1 MYYANNNILF
11 EKVLIP
17 SKKNEISIILVA
29 LKKIYILVFVTFLII
44 LFSCQ
49 IEKIKSDNKSE
60 ENTKINF
67 AKGFQ
72 IEDQNEIQKII
83 IKSPYQ
89 NSEEVFEYF
98 LSRNKKFKK
107 ELRIPI
113 SRIVVTSTTHI
124 PMIELLNEENSIVG
138 FPNVTYISSK
148 KTRQRVEQGFIKEIG
163 KENLLNTE
171 VLLNLQPDLV
181 LGYSVSTANKSLE
194 IIKKSGI
201 PVIYNGDWLEETP
214 LGRAEWIRFFGVLY
228 DKQKMADSIFKTI
241 ETAYLEVKL
250 LALKTSEKPTI
261 LSGAEMSKDIWN
273 LPAGESF
280 VAQFLADANLDYL
293 WKNSKGKGSL
303 SLSFESVFER
313 AKEADFWIAPGYFSS
328 KIEMLE
334 HNKLYAEFKA
344 FKKDNIYT
352 STLKKGKNGG
362 VIYYEL
368 APTRPDLVLKDLI
381 KIVHPE
387 LLPNYTLTF
396 FEKMN

>member
-1 MYYANNNILF
+1 MVAI
-11 EKVLIP
+11 
-17 SKKNEISIILVA
+17 KK
-29 LKKIYILVFVTFLII
+29 KYILVCFSFLII

-49 IEKIKSDNKSE
+49 FEKIKSDNKNE

-89 NSEEVFEYF
+89 NSEEVFEYL
-98 LSRNKKFKK
+98 LSRNKNLKK

-138 FPNVTYISSK
+138 FPNVSYISSQ

-181 LGYSVSTANKSLE
+181 LGYSVSTADKSLE

-241 ETAYLEVKL
+241 ETAYLEVKQ

-261 LSGAEMSKDIWN
+261 LSGAVMSKDIWN

-313 AKEADFWIAPGYFSS
+313 AKEADFWIAPGHFSS
-328 KIEMLE
+328 KTEMLE

-352 STLKKGKNGG
+352 STLKKGKTGG

-381 KIVHPE
+381 KIAHPE
-387 LLPNYTLTF
+387 LLPNYELTF

>member
-1 MYYANNNILF
+1 M
-11 EKVLIP
+11 
-17 SKKNEISIILVA
+17 VA
-29 LKKIYILVFVTFLII
+29 LKKIYILVCFTFLII

-138 FPNVTYISSK
+138 FPNASYISSQ

-241 ETAYLEVKL
+241 ETAYLEVKQ

-261 LSGAEMSKDIWN
+261 LSGAVMSKDIWN
-273 LPAGESF
+273 LPGGESF

-313 AKEADFWIAPGYFSS
+313 AKEADFWIAPGHFSS
-328 KIEMLE
+328 KTEMLE

-352 STLKKGKNGG
+352 STLKKGKTGG

-381 KIVHPE
+381 KIAHPE
-387 LLPNYTLTF
+387 LLPNYELTF

>member
-1 MYYANNNILF
+1 MVAI
-11 EKVLIP
+11 
-17 SKKNEISIILVA
+17 KK
-29 LKKIYILVFVTFLII
+29 KYILVCFTFLII

-49 IEKIKSDNKSE
+49 FEKIRSDNKNE

-89 NSEEVFEYF
+89 NSEEVFEYL
-98 LSRNKKFKK
+98 LSRNKNLKK

-138 FPNVTYISSK
+138 FPNASYISSQ

-181 LGYSVSTANKSLE
+181 LGYSVSTADKSLE

-241 ETAYLEVKL
+241 ETAYLEVKQ

-261 LSGAEMSKDIWN
+261 LSGAVMSKDIWN
-273 LPAGESF
+273 LPGGESF

-313 AKEADFWIAPGYFSS
+313 AKEADFWIAPGHFSS
-328 KIEMLE
+328 KTEMLE

-352 STLKKGKNGG
+352 STLKKGKTGG

-381 KIVHPE
+381 KIAHPE
-387 LLPNYTLTF
+387 LLPNYELTF

>member
-1 MYYANNNILF
+1 MVAI
-11 EKVLIP
+11 
-17 SKKNEISIILVA
+17 KK
-29 LKKIYILVFVTFLII
+29 KYILVCFSFLII

-49 IEKIKSDNKSE
+49 FEKIKSDNKNE

-98 LSRNKKFKK
+98 LSRNKNLKK

-148 KTRQRVEQGFIKEIG
+148 RTRQRVEQGFIKEIG

-181 LGYSVSTANKSLE
+181 LGYSVSTADKSLE

-241 ETAYLEVKL
+241 ETAYLEVKQ

-261 LSGAEMSKDIWN
+261 LSGAVMSKDIWN

-313 AKEADFWIAPGYFSS
+313 AKEADFWIAPGHFSS
-328 KIEMLE
+328 KTEMLE

-352 STLKKGKNGG
+352 STLKKGKTGG

-381 KIVHPE
+381 KIAHPE
-387 LLPNYTLTF
+387 LLPNYELTF

>member
-1 MYYANNNILF
+1 MVAI
-11 EKVLIP
+11 
-17 SKKNEISIILVA
+17 KK
-29 LKKIYILVFVTFLII
+29 KYILVCFTFLII

-49 IEKIKSDNKSE
+49 FEKIKSDNKNE

-89 NSEEVFEYF
+89 NSEEVFEYL
-98 LSRNKKFKK
+98 LSRNKNLKK

-181 LGYSVSTANKSLE
+181 LGYSVSTADKSLE

-241 ETAYLEVKL
+241 ETAYLEVKQ

-261 LSGAEMSKDIWN
+261 LSGAVMSKDIWN
-273 LPAGESF
+273 LPGGESF

-313 AKEADFWIAPGYFSS
+313 AKEADFWIAPGHFSS
-328 KIEMLE
+328 KTEMLE

-352 STLKKGKNGG
+352 STLKKGKTGG

-381 KIVHPE
+381 KIAHPE
-387 LLPNYTLTF
+387 LLPNYELTF

>member
-1 MYYANNNILF
+1 MAI
-11 EKVLIP
+11 
-17 SKKNEISIILVA
+17 KK
-29 LKKIYILVFVTFLII
+29 KYILVCFTFLII

-49 IEKIKSDNKSE
+49 FEKIKSDNKNE

-89 NSEEVFEYF
+89 NSEEVFEYL
-98 LSRNKKFKK
+98 LSRNKNLKK

-138 FPNVTYISSK
+138 FPNASYISSQ

-181 LGYSVSTANKSLE
+181 LGYSVSTADKSLE

-241 ETAYLEVKL
+241 ETAYLEVKQ

-261 LSGAEMSKDIWN
+261 LSGAVMSKDIWN
-273 LPAGESF
+273 LPGGESF

-313 AKEADFWIAPGYFSS
+313 AKEADFWIAPGHFSS
-328 KIEMLE
+328 KTEMLE

-352 STLKKGKNGG
+352 STLKKGKTGG

-381 KIVHPE
+381 KIAHPE
-387 LLPNYTLTF
+387 LLPNYELTF

>member
-1 MYYANNNILF
+1 VAI
-11 EKVLIP
+11 
-17 SKKNEISIILVA
+17 KK
-29 LKKIYILVFVTFLII
+29 KYILVCFTFLII

-49 IEKIKSDNKSE
+49 FEKIKSDNKNE

-89 NSEEVFEYF
+89 NSEEVFEYL
-98 LSRNKKFKK
+98 LSRNKNLKK

-138 FPNVTYISSK
+138 FPNVSYISSQ

-181 LGYSVSTANKSLE
+181 LGYSVSTADKSLE

-241 ETAYLEVKL
+241 ETAYLEVKQ

-261 LSGAEMSKDIWN
+261 LSGAVMSKDIWN

-313 AKEADFWIAPGYFSS
+313 AKEADFWIAPGHFSS
-328 KIEMLE
+328 KTEMLE

-352 STLKKGKNGG
+352 STLKKGKTGG

-381 KIVHPE
+381 KIAHPE
-387 LLPNYTLTF
+387 LLPNYELTF

>member
-1 MYYANNNILF
+1 LYYTNNNILF

-17 SKKNEISIILVA
+17 SKKNEISIIMVA
-29 LKKIYILVFVTFLII
+29 LKKIYILVCFTFLII

-148 KTRQRVEQGFIKEIG
+148 RTRQRVEQGFIKEIG

-181 LGYSVSTANKSLE
+181 LGYSVSAANKSLE

-241 ETAYLEVKL
+241 ETAYLEVKQ

-261 LSGAEMSKDIWN
+261 LSGAVMSKDIWN

-362 VIYYEL
+362 IIYYEL

>member
-1 MYYANNNILF
+1 M
-11 EKVLIP
+11 
-17 SKKNEISIILVA
+17 VA
-29 LKKIYILVFVTFLII
+29 LKKIYILVCFTFLII

-89 NSEEVFEYF
+89 NSEEVFEYL
-98 LSRNKKFKK
+98 LSRNKNLKK

-138 FPNVTYISSK
+138 FPNASYISSQ

-181 LGYSVSTANKSLE
+181 LGYSVSTADKSLE

-241 ETAYLEVKL
+241 ETAYLEVKQ

-261 LSGAEMSKDIWN
+261 LSGAVMSKDIWN
-273 LPAGESF
+273 LPGGESF

-313 AKEADFWIAPGYFSS
+313 AKEADFWIAPGHFSS
-328 KIEMLE
+328 KTEMLE

-352 STLKKGKNGG
+352 STLKKGKTGG

-381 KIVHPE
+381 KIAHPE
-387 LLPNYTLTF
+387 LLPNYELTF

>member
-1 MYYANNNILF
+1 M
-11 EKVLIP
+11 
-17 SKKNEISIILVA
+17 VA
-29 LKKIYILVFVTFLII
+29 LKKIYILVCFTFLII

>member
-1 MYYANNNILF
+1 MAI
-11 EKVLIP
+11 
-17 SKKNEISIILVA
+17 KK
-29 LKKIYILVFVTFLII
+29 KYILVCFSFLII

-49 IEKIKSDNKSE
+49 FEKIKSDNKNE

-89 NSEEVFEYF
+89 NSEEVFEYL
-98 LSRNKKFKK
+98 LSRNKNLKK

-138 FPNVTYISSK
+138 FPNASYISSQ

-181 LGYSVSTANKSLE
+181 LGYSVSTADKSLE

-241 ETAYLEVKL
+241 ETAYLEVKQ

-261 LSGAEMSKDIWN
+261 LSGAVMSKDIWN

-362 VIYYEL
+362 IIYYEL

>member
-1 MYYANNNILF
+1 MVAI
-11 EKVLIP
+11 
-17 SKKNEISIILVA
+17 KK
-29 LKKIYILVFVTFLII
+29 KYILVCFTFLII

-49 IEKIKSDNKSE
+49 FEKIKSDNKNE

-89 NSEEVFEYF
+89 NSEEVFEYL
-98 LSRNKKFKK
+98 LSRNKNLKK

-138 FPNVTYISSK
+138 FPNVSYISSQ

-181 LGYSVSTANKSLE
+181 LGYSVSTADKSLE

-241 ETAYLEVKL
+241 ETAYLEVKQ

-261 LSGAEMSKDIWN
+261 LSGAVMSKDIWN

-313 AKEADFWIAPGYFSS
+313 AKEADFWIAPGHFSS
-328 KIEMLE
+328 KTEMLE

-352 STLKKGKNGG
+352 STLKKGKTGG

-381 KIVHPE
+381 KIAHPE
-387 LLPNYTLTF
+387 LLPNYELTF